1 MFEVRYPLSAL
12 AGDYLRAL
20 LGLGIGSVI
29 AATYSP
35 DNRQGWVSICIGL
48 GVIVIFLIYT
58 LQTFGKHLTRIKL
71 TEEGIGRSPWP
82 LQQIAWNQLDG
93 IALRYYSVRR
103 KRKDGWMTM
112 TLKSGKTSIE
122 LESNLPHFQAI
133 VTRAAKAAKDNK
145 VTVDRITLDNLNAI
159 GVNLTE

>member
-12 AGDYLRAL
+12 AGDYLRGL
-20 LGLGIGSVI
+20 LGLGISSGITVTIDPHSPLFWLFVGSSLVLL
-29 AATYSP
+29 
-35 DNRQGWVSICIGL
+35 V
-48 GVIVIFLIYT
+48 YT
-58 LQTFGKHLTRIKL
+58 LRTFGNHLTKFKL
-71 TEEGIGRSPWP
+71 TDAGIGRAPWP
-82 LQQIAWNQLDG
+82 TRYIAWGQLDG

-112 TLKSGKTSIE
+112 TLRARKTAIE
-122 LESNLPHFQAI
+122 IESSLPHFQAI
-133 VTRAAKAAKDNK
+133 VTRAANAAKENN

>member
-20 LGLGIGSVI
+20 LGLGIGSLVT
-29 AATYSP
+29 ATYNP
-35 DNRQGWVSICIGL
+35 DSRQGWVSLCIGL

-58 LQTFGKHLTRIKL
+58 LQTFSKHLTRIKL

-82 LQQIAWNQLDG
+82 THHIAWNQLDG

-112 TLKSGKTSIE
+112 TLQAGKTSIDF
-122 LESNLPHFQAI
+122 ESTLPHFQAI
-133 VTRAAKAAKDNK
+133 VMRAAKAAKDNK